1 MAIATRTNQAG
12 KTGST
17 DIASLL
23 VENMAEVNV
32 QNNQGKT
39 PLHFC
44 SKNGLEEMA
53 ALLIL
58 RGTFSVGRCT
68 SS

>member
-1 MAIATRTNQAG
+1 
-12 KTGST
+12 
-17 DIASLL
+17 
-23 VENMAEVNV
+23 MAEVNV
-32 QNNQGKT
+32 QNVQGKT

-58 RGTFSVGRCT
+58 RGMFSD
-68 SS
+68 